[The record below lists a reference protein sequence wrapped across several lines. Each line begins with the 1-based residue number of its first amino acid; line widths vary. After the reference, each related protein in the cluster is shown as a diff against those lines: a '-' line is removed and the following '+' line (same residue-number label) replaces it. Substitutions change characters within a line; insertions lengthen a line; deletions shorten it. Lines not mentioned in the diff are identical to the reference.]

1 VRHARALVVGL
12 VLCVVS
18 GLALLDA
25 GAESVDA
32 PSSAGTAPTSASP
45 AEAVEA
51 LGATESR
58 AVPAVQVMALGCGWS
73 SWGSGVLLPGGRVLT
88 AAHVLDG
95 AERAT
100 IEIDGVTAEAT
111 VAALDG
117 NGRDVA
123 LLDAPALAGIAGAA
137 VDETGAEQHATVRV
151 IGHPFGGPRAD
162 RTGAVVGWLDAGPLA
177 LDGGRVLTLDVVVD
191 EGMSGGPVVDA
202 NGAVVGV
209 AIGYESNTRTGIA
222 VPIDELDALL
232 DGIGATAPEQQ
243 AC

>member
-1 VRHARALVVGL
+1 
-12 VLCVVS
+12 
-18 GLALLDA
+18 
-25 GAESVDA
+25 
-32 PSSAGTAPTSASP
+32 
-45 AEAVEA
+45 
-51 LGATESR
+51 
-58 AVPAVQVMALGCGWS
+58 
-73 SWGSGVLLPGGRVLT
+73 
-88 AAHVLDG
+88 
-95 AERAT
+95 
-100 IEIDGVTAEAT
+100 
-111 VAALDG
+111 
-117 NGRDVA
+117 
-123 LLDAPALAGIAGAA
+123 
-137 VDETGAEQHATVRV
+137 V